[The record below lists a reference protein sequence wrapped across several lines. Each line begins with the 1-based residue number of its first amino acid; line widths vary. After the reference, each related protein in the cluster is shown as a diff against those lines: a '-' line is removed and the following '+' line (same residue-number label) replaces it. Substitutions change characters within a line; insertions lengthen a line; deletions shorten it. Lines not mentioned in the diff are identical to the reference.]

1 MSSGC
6 LLCALLVVLFSGGD
20 ALRCIVCRDY
30 SGAVCTGKPET
41 CPPDTNVC
49 LSTLVQYDINSTDG
63 QTQNVLQSI
72 GAVSP
77 LTYVRDCGYLEK
89 CTEVVVLRTPYSRTV
104 ASNSCCKTDLCT
116 PETPTALPE
125 SPKNGLTCAGCF
137 QITQDSCHS
146 YESVQCHG
154 NEIQCFSYTNLP
166 LNNDVSLAMSG
177 CATKTAC
184 NLDLEEDQ
192 KKTLCTGG
200 IISGTENVRRSL
212 LLLTAAILI
221 KFLY

>member
-20 ALRCIVCRDY
+20 SLRCVVCRNYTGADC
-30 SGAVCTGKPET
+30 SGEPVT
-41 CPPDTNVC
+41 CPPDFNVC
-49 LSTLVQYDINSTDG
+49 LSTLVQYDINSTD
-63 QTQNVLQSI
+63 TQIQNILQSI
-72 GAVSP
+72 GGVSP

-104 ASNSCCKTDLCT
+104 SINSCCKTDLCT

-137 QITQDSCHS
+137 QITHDSCHS
-146 YESVQCHG
+146 YEPVQCHG
-154 NEIQCFSYTNLP
+154 NEVQCFSYTHLP
-166 LNNDVSLAMSG
+166 LNNDATLAISG
-177 CATKTAC
+177 CATNTAC
-184 NLDLEEDQ
+184 NLELEED
-192 KKTLCTGG
+192 KKTTLCTGG
-200 IISGTENVRRSL
+200 IISGAENAHHSV

-221 KFLY
+221 TFI